1 MIYLTTFRVQIKAEN
16 ASPAKNTD
24 AEGTVC
30 PLFNPRIADAVQ
42 LTMIAAMNRMTSL
55 RRASWD
61 FMHLKLPN

>member
-16 ASPAKNTD
+16 ASPAKNSDT
-24 AEGTVC
+24 ERTVC
-30 PLFNPRIADAVQ
+30 PSFNPRIADAVQ